1 MDQQQKKIALYA
13 GAAVIVLLAI
23 WLILDKIGSFG
34 GTISEALTG
43 TGETTVNEDNPLEVE
58 QTNLSFAAD
67 RYRQYADNIHEA
79 MNYSGTR
86 WTTVYSIIEAMN
98 TADDFAALVNAYG
111 TRNLRIFGVPSG
123 PLNLGQSFIRE
134 SWIGQDGYAEV
145 NEIIC
150 KQGYKFSI
158 LK

>member
-1 MDQQQKKIALYA
+1 MDQQQKQIAFYA
-13 GAAVIVLLAI
+13 GSAVFVLLAVWLVLDKVGAFGAAV
-23 WLILDKIGSFG
+23 
-34 GTISEALTG
+34 SEVFEG

-58 QTNLSFAAD
+58 PTNLSFTAD
-67 RYRQYADNIHEA
+67 RYRQYADSIHEA

-98 TADDFAALVNAYG
+98 TADDLAALVNAYG

-145 NEIIC
+145 NEIIAN
-150 KQGYKFSI
+150 KGINFQF
-158 LK
+158 

>member
-1 MDQQQKKIALYA
+1 MDAQQKQIAFYA
-13 GAAVIVLLAI
+13 GATVIVLLAV
-23 WLILDKIGSFG
+23 WLVLDKVGGFG
-34 GTISEALTG
+34 AAISEVFEG

-58 QTNLSFAAD
+58 PTNLSYAAD
-67 RYRQYADNIHEA
+67 RYKQYADNIHEA

-98 TADDFAALVNAYG
+98 TADDFAELVNAYG

-123 PLNLGQSFIRE
+123 PLNLGQSFIHE

-145 NEIIC
+145 NEIIAN
-150 KQGYKFSI
+150 KGINFQF
-158 LK
+158 